1 MKKVL
6 LIILCIFCLFIK
18 VNAEEEESDYVINQF
33 EYYNVTIKL
42 KDGVNRFT
50 VIHEFK
56 ANEINGKN
64 KFVISET
71 NLFGNKITANLDYE
85 LEQNGYPRNQIVF
98 TIEPDVDYKIEYE
111 CFNEPYSSK
120 YRFDTLYSA
129 FHDNSYNEFLKK
141 SFVIISTDKK
151 GFSINN
157 INEQYRDKF
166 SRDGNVYTYTVED
179 ATGYMDLD
187 VLIPSNLFEEEYNY
201 FGMFVVNSF
210 IVWIVFTLVNI
221 LLCLILFVWSKK
233 SQITKNWIIEYF
245 YLVIATFVIFMGF
258 NANVYAV
265 LPGIFLVLFFSAFF
279 YTLFFKARFF
289 KLNSMKIK
297 NAKKRFKYDVT
308 TQNIISSVG
317 AVEAVSMWL
326 FRLMVIVMSVIFF
339 AVFKDSSDGIP
350 ITLDIIVII
359 LNIII
364 AAIIF
369 DFTPIPGEN
378 DDIPI
383 RNE

>member
-1 MKKVL
+1 MKKIL
-6 LIILCIFCLFIK
+6 LIILCILCMFVK
-18 VNAEEEESDYVINQF
+18 VNAEEEGTTYTTNLF
-33 EYYNVTIKL
+33 EYYNVTLKL
-42 KDGVNRFT
+42 KDGVNRYT
-50 VIHEFK
+50 ITHEFK
-56 ANEINGKN
+56 AKEINGKN
-64 KFVISET
+64 RFVISES

-85 LEQNGYPRNQIVF
+85 LEQNGYPQNQIVF

-151 GFSINN
+151 SFSINN
-157 INEQYRDKF
+157 INEEYRDKF

-201 FGMFVVNSF
+201 FGMFAVNSF
-210 IVWIVFTLVNI
+210 VVWIVFTLVNI

-233 SQITKNWIIEYF
+233 SQITKNWIIEYI
-245 YLVIATFVIFMGF
+245 YLVIETFIIFMGF
-258 NANVYAV
+258 NASVHSV

-279 YTLFFKARFF
+279 YTLFFKARLF
-289 KLNSMKIK
+289 KLNSMEIK

-308 TQNIISSVG
+308 AKNIISSVG

-339 AVFKDSSDGIP
+339 TVFKDSSDGIP

-364 AAIIF
+364 AAIIYNF
-369 DFTPIPGEN
+369 NPIPGEN
-378 DDIPI
+378 DNVPI